1 MKYFY
6 YFYFKIFLVIALIL
20 SLVAIWNYTLI
31 LGWLFSFFS
40 VASFLLS
47 KNLFFSII
55 TKKAKNKEK
64 TSSFFAF
71 FVYIILILFQ
81 ATILLA
87 IFLINKSFQ
96 TVDKNSFDFLL
107 TPINIISFIFGYTIF
122 PISAIIYYL
131 MSKHKKIKE

>member
-71 FVYIILILFQ
+71 FVYTILILFQ

-131 MSKHKKIKE
+131 MLKHKKTKE

>member
-87 IFLINKSFQ
+87 IFLINKSFR

-131 MSKHKKIKE
+131 MLKHKK

>member
-6 YFYFKIFLVIALIL
+6 YFYFKIFLAIALIL

-31 LGWLFSFFS
+31 LGWLISFFS
-40 VASFLLS
+40 VASFLFS
-47 KNLFFSII
+47 KHLFFSTI

-81 ATILLA
+81 AIILIA
-87 IFLINKSFQ
+87 ILFINKSFK
-96 TVDKNSFDFLL
+96 TTAKNSFDFLL
-107 TPINIISFIFGYTIF
+107 APINIISFIFGYTIF
-122 PISAIIYYL
+122 PISAIIYFL
-131 MSKHKKIKE
+131 LSKHKKIKE

>member
-6 YFYFKIFLVIALIL
+6 YFYFKIFLAIALIL

-71 FVYIILILFQ
+71 FIYIILILFQ

-131 MSKHKKIKE
+131 MLKHKKTKE

>member
-6 YFYFKIFLVIALIL
+6 YFYFKIFLAIALIL
-20 SLVAIWNYTLI
+20 SLIAIWNYTII
-31 LGWLFSFFS
+31 LGWFFSFFS

-47 KNLFFSII
+47 KHLFFSTI

-81 ATILLA
+81 AGILIA
-87 IFLINKSFQ
+87 IFFINKSFQ
-96 TVDKNSFDFLL
+96 RAAENSLDFLL
-107 TPINIISFIFGYTIF
+107 RPINIISFIFGYTIF
-122 PISAIIYYL
+122 PISAIIYFL
-131 MSKHKKIKE
+131 LSKRKKIKE

>member
-122 PISAIIYYL
+122 PISAIMYYL
-131 MSKHKKIKE
+131 MLKHKKIKE

>member
-40 VASFLLS
+40 VTSFLLS

-81 ATILLA
+81 TTILLA

-96 TVDKNSFDFLL
+96 TVDKNSLDFLL

-131 MSKHKKIKE
+131 MLKHKK

>member
-131 MSKHKKIKE
+131 MLKHKK

>member
-6 YFYFKIFLVIALIL
+6 YFYFKIFLAIALIL
-20 SLVAIWNYTLI
+20 SLIAIWNYTLI

-47 KNLFFSII
+47 KHLFFSAI

-71 FVYIILILFQ
+71 FIYIILILFQ
-81 ATILLA
+81 AAILIV
-87 IFLINKSFQ
+87 IFFINKSFQ
-96 TVDKNSFDFLL
+96 TAAENSYDFLL
-107 TPINIISFIFGYTIF
+107 GPINIISFIFGYTIF
-122 PISAIIYYL
+122 PISAIIYFL
-131 MSKHKKIKE
+131 LSKHKKIKE

>member
-6 YFYFKIFLVIALIL
+6 YFYFKIFLAIALIL

-31 LGWLFSFFS
+31 LGWLLSFFS

-47 KNLFFSII
+47 KHLFFSTI

-71 FVYIILILFQ
+71 FIYIILILFQ
-81 ATILLA
+81 AAILIA
-87 IFLINKSFQ
+87 IFFINKSFQ
-96 TVDKNSFDFLL
+96 TEVKNSFDFVLR
-107 TPINIISFIFGYTIF
+107 PINIISFIFGYTIF
-122 PISAIIYYL
+122 PISAIMYYL
-131 MSKHKKIKE
+131 MLKHKKIKE